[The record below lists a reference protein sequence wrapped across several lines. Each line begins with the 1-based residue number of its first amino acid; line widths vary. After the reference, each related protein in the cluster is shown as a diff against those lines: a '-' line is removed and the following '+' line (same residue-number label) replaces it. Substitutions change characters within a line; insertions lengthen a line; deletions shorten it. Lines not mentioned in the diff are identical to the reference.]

1 MKVSEQILE
10 IIKIQIINQDII
22 DISEHEFINLS

>member
-1 MKVSEQILE
+1 MKVLEQILE
-10 IIKIQIINQDII
+10 ITKIQIINQDII